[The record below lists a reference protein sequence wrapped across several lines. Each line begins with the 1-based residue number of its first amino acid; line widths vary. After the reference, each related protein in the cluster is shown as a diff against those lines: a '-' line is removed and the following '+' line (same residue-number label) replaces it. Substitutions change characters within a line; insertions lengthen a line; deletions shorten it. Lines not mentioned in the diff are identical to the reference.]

1 MILRRYIHRSRRT
14 GFSLF
19 ELLTSVSIILILGA
33 IAIPTLTTT
42 ITTYRLG
49 STTEQ
54 LANLME
60 LARFS
65 AINHNTTVNVLT
77 TFQGNNTVFFVDL
90 SADKNGTLQP
100 GDPQVV
106 LPSDMLIA
114 NGQSGVPAAST
125 TGLPSTQDFT
135 SQIMFD
141 YRGTVTTSGG
151 GLASSAC
158 YLAIGMVSQPQY
170 GFRAVTVSPMGQTK
184 TWSAGANG
192 QWKAM

>member
-14 GFSLF
+14 GFSLI
-19 ELLTSVSIILILGA
+19 ELMTSLVIILILGA
-33 IAIPTLTTT
+33 IAIPTLIST
-42 ITTYRLG
+42 IASYRLG
-49 STTEQ
+49 SAAEQ

-60 LARFS
+60 LTRYS
-65 AINHNTTVNVLT
+65 AIQRNSTVNVLT
-77 TFQGNNTVFFVDL
+77 TFQGNNTVFYADL
-90 SADKNGTLQP
+90 NGNGLLDP
-100 GDPQVV
+100 GEPQVV
-106 LPSDMLIA
+106 LPSDMILA

-151 GLASSAC
+151 GLASSAS

>member
-19 ELLTSVSIILILGA
+19 ELLTSVAIILILGA

-42 ITTYRLG
+42 IASYRLG

-65 AINHNTTVNVLT
+65 AIQRNSTVNVLT
-77 TFQGNNTVFFVDL
+77 TFQGNNTVFYADL
-90 SADKNGTLQP
+90 NGNGVLDP
-100 GDPQVV
+100 GEPQVV
-106 LPSDMLIA
+106 LPNDMILA

-135 SQIMFD
+135 SQISFD

-158 YLAIGMVSQPQY
+158 YLAIGMASQSQY

-184 TWSAGANG
+184 TWSAGTNG
-192 QWKAM
+192 LWKAM